1 MGPLTHRY
9 FSIVNIPALHH
20 PRLVESVDAEPL
32 ILRKSGCGG
41 TADTEELV
49 YKGLMVNY
57 ILIFNCGKQRHPY
70 LCVVEGLTVLSFL
83 YSDTRLGASQVAL
96 VVKNP
101 PSNSG
106 DARDTGLIPG
116 LGISPG
122 EKNGNPLQYSCLENL
137 MDKGAWWAVVQGVSN
152 SQT

>member
-9 FSIVNIPALHH
+9 FSIVNITALHH

-49 YKGLMVNY
+49 YRGLTVNY
-57 ILIFNCGKQRHPY
+57 ILIFDRGKQRHPY
-70 LCVVEGLTVLSFL
+70 LCVVQGLTVLSFL
-83 YSDTRLGASQVAL
+83 YSDIRLGASQVAP

-101 PSNSG
+101 PSSAG
-106 DARDTGLIPG
+106 DATDTGLIPS

-122 EKNGNPLQYSCLENL
+122 EENGNPP
-137 MDKGAWWAVVQGVSN
+137 
-152 SQT
+152 